1 MWLSL
6 FMMKKSGG
14 IIMDQRE
21 MQIDRQYEELI
32 QRIDE
37 LDEDS
42 FEKRELSSRR
52 RKKVLR

>member
-1 MWLSL
+1 MRLSL

-42 FEKRELSSRR
+42 FEKENC
-52 RKKVLR
+52 LRAS